1 MISVIMPIYN
11 GIQFLDDAICSI
23 LNQTYEDF
31 EFIIIDDGSTE
42 PVYELVKSCLDI
54 RIKAFRNE
62 RNIGLTKSL
71 NICLE
76 KIRGDYIIRMD
87 GDDISCPNRFE
98 EQLKLF
104 KGDVGLVGCWAQTI
118 NTQNELSPGFAE
130 IRCQCS
136 DEDLKTNYR
145 ETLCMVD
152 ATSMYSCKAMQHVG
166 WFDAVCKLG
175 QTYNY
180 NIRVLKEFSGRI
192 VQKELYQ
199 RREWGGQVGKY
210 IRQQWPLV
218 SWGDLARDRAN
229 EYPIIK
235 HRQM

>member
-1 MISVIMPIYN
+1 MISVIMPVYN
-11 GIQFLDDAICSI
+11 GIQFLQSAIDSI
-23 LNQTYEDF
+23 LNQTYQDF
-31 EFIIIDDGSTE
+31 EFIILDDGSTE
-42 PVYELVKSCLDI
+42 HVFDLIKSYHDT
-54 RIKAFRNE
+54 RIVALQNE
-62 RNIGLTKSL
+62 KNIGLTKSL
-71 NICLE
+71 NICLDRVCGQF
-76 KIRGDYIIRMD
+76 IARMD

-104 KGDVGLVGCWAQTI
+104 TKGIGLVGCWAQTI
-118 NTQNELSPGFAE
+118 NAQNELSPGFAE

-136 DEDLKTNYR
+136 DEDLKTNYW

-152 ATSMYSCKAMQHVG
+152 ATSMYSREAMQHVG
-166 WFDAVCKLG
+166 WFDAMCKLG

-229 EYPIIK
+229 EYPIIQY
-235 HRQM
+235 RQL